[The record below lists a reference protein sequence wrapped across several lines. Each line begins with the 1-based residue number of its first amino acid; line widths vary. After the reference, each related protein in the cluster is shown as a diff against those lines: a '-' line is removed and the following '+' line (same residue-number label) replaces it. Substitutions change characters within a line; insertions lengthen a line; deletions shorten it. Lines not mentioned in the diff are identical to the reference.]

1 MCLRKMKILKKTLLV
16 LVLCSLSLLAIS
28 CNDKKDISERRE
40 MTITEHVDSKYVQPE
55 DLYFIYNKTGNN
67 EYLEVCYIGPNREEI
82 NIAPEYGGI
91 KVLDYIDA
99 NAYPPSNYVTKKLIL
114 PDTIE
119 NIDGYMCNR
128 FLALEEL
135 VLPKNLKYIGPYTL
149 RIGTIKSIS
158 ISIENGYYK
167 VLNNKLI
174 DIKNNRLIKAFNI
187 NDDEITISGCKQIG
201 DMAFYKTNLK
211 SIKFDEGIEEI
222 SGDSISYNDSLE
234 SITLPS
240 TLKKL
245 VVSFNHERIPD
256 DYRTYAIF
264 NNNSNLKTIYNYSN
278 VELDL
283 SDKGI
288 EVIKMNK

>member
-1 MCLRKMKILKKTLLV
+1 MKILKKALLA
-16 LVLCSLSLLAIS
+16 LGLCSLSLLTFS
-28 CNDKKDISERRE
+28 CNDKEEFVNSERRQI
-40 MTITEHVDSKYVQPE
+40 TITEHVDSKYVQPE
-55 DLYFIYNKTGNN
+55 DLDFIYNKTGNN

-82 NIAPEYGGI
+82 NIASEYGGI
-91 KVLDYIDA
+91 KVLSYIDL
-99 NAYPPSNYVTKKLIL
+99 NAYPPLNNVTKKLIL

-119 NIDGYMCNR
+119 MIDGYVCNR
-128 FLALEEL
+128 FSAVEEI

-149 RIGTIKSIS
+149 RINTLKSIS
-158 ISIENGYYK
+158 ISSENGYYK
-167 VLNNKLI
+167 VLDNKLY
-174 DIKNNRLIKAFNI
+174 DVKNNRLIKAFNI
-187 NDDEITISGCKQIG
+187 NDDEFTISGCKQIG
-201 DMAFYKTNLK
+201 DMAFYRTNLK

-240 TLKKL
+240 TLKKF
-245 VVSFNHERIPD
+245 VVSYQYRRIPD
-256 DYRTYAIF
+256 DYKTYDIF

>member
-1 MCLRKMKILKKTLLV
+1 MNILKKALLA
-16 LVLCSLSLLAIS
+16 LGLCSLSLLTFS
-28 CNDKKDISERRE
+28 CNDKEEFVNSERRE
-40 MTITEHVDSKYVQPE
+40 ITITEHVDSKYVQPE
-55 DLYFIYNKTGNN
+55 DLDFIYNKTGNN

-82 NIAPEYGGI
+82 NIASEYGGI
-91 KVLDYIDA
+91 KVLSYIDF
-99 NAYPPSNYVTKKLIL
+99 NAYPPLNNVTKKLIL

-119 NIDGYMCNR
+119 MIDGYVCNR
-128 FLALEEL
+128 FSAVEEI

-149 RIGTIKSIS
+149 RINTLKSIS
-158 ISIENGYYK
+158 ISSENGYYK
-167 VLNNKLI
+167 VLDNKLY
-174 DIKNNRLIKAFNI
+174 DVKNNRLIKAFNI

-201 DMAFYKTNLK
+201 DMAFYRTNLK

-240 TLKKL
+240 TLKKF
-245 VVSFNHERIPD
+245 VNSYHYRRIPD
-256 DYRTYAIF
+256 DYRTYDIF

>member
-1 MCLRKMKILKKTLLV
+1 MMKILKKTLLV

-28 CNDKKDISERRE
+28 CNDKKEIYENSERKE
-40 MTITEHVDSKYVQPE
+40 ITITEHVDSKYVQPE
-55 DLYFIYNKTGNN
+55 DLSFMYNKTGNN
-67 EYLEVCYIGPNREEI
+67 EYLDIVYIGPNRQEI

-91 KVLDYIDA
+91 KVLGYTDA

-119 NIDGYMCNR
+119 TIDGYMCNR

-149 RIGTIKSIS
+149 RINTLKSIS
-158 ISIENGYYK
+158 ISSENGYYK
-167 VLNNKLI
+167 VLDNKLY
-174 DIKNNRLIKAFNI
+174 DVKNNRLIKAFNI

-211 SIKFDEGIEEI
+211 SIIFDEKIEEI

-240 TLKKL
+240 TLKKFVASYHYL
-245 VVSFNHERIPD
+245 RYPD
-256 DYRTYAIF
+256 DYKSYGIF
-264 NNNSNLKTIYNYSN
+264 NNNPNLKVIYNYSDI
-278 VELDL
+278 ELDL

>member
-1 MCLRKMKILKKTLLV
+1 MMKILKKTLLV
-16 LVLCSLSLLAIS
+16 LGLCSLSLLAIS
-28 CNDKKDISERRE
+28 CNDKNEEFVNSERRE
-40 MTITEHVDSKYVQPE
+40 ITITEHVDSKYVQPE
-55 DLYFIYNKTGNN
+55 DLAFTYNKTGKK
-67 EYLEVCYIGPNREEI
+67 EYLDIVYIGPDREEI

-91 KVLDYIDA
+91 KVLKYIDS
-99 NAYPPSNYVTKKLIL
+99 NAFPPLNYVTKKLIL

-149 RIGTIKSIS
+149 RIDTLKSIS
-158 ISIENGYYK
+158 ISSENGYYK
-167 VLNNKLI
+167 VLDNKLY
-174 DIKNNRLIKAFNI
+174 DVKNNRLIKAFNI
-187 NDDEITISGCKQIG
+187 NDEITISGCKQIG

-240 TLKKL
+240 TLKKF
-245 VVSFNHERIPD
+245 VVSYHYLRYPD
-256 DYRTYAIF
+256 DYKSYKIF
-264 NNNSNLKTIYNYSN
+264 NDNPNLKVIYNYSDI
-278 VELDL
+278 ELDL

>member
-1 MCLRKMKILKKTLLV
+1 MKILKKALLA
-16 LVLCSLSLLAIS
+16 LSLCSLSLLTFS
-28 CNDKKDISERRE
+28 CNDKEDELVKSERRE
-40 MTITEHVDSKYVQPE
+40 ITITEHVDSKYVQPE
-55 DLYFIYNKTGNN
+55 DLDFTYNKTGNN
-67 EYLEVCYIGPNREEI
+67 EYLEVCYIGPNCEEI
-82 NIAPEYGGI
+82 NIASEYGGI
-91 KVLDYIDA
+91 KVLGYIDL
-99 NAYPPSNYVTKKLIL
+99 NAYPPLNNVTKKLIL

-119 NIDGYMCNR
+119 MIDGYMCNR

-158 ISIENGYYK
+158 ISSENEYYK

-187 NDDEITISGCKQIG
+187 NDEITISGCKQIG

-211 SIKFDEGIEEI
+211 SIIFDEEIEEI

-240 TLKKL
+240 TLKKF
-245 VVSFNHERIPD
+245 VVSYHSRRIPD
-256 DYRTYAIF
+256 DYRTYTIF